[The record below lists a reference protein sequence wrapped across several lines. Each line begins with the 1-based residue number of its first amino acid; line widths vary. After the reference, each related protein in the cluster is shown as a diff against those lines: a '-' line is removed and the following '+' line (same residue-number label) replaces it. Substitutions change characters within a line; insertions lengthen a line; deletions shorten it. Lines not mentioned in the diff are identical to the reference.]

1 MSSSAARCAAVAGFI
16 CSPISNGSPIAG
28 NLDGWPDREAQPGN
42 FVEFDYQRRIGG
54 ELETRRARGRVFALM
69 GGFQLLVARDV
80 HERYETERLLTTTLP
95 WSVGLMLL
103 LGLVGG
109 ALMSRNLLA
118 RLDSINRTSREIM
131 AGDLSRRVP
140 VTGSRR
146 RIRFARRPTSTACW
160 NASSG

>member
-1 MSSSAARCAAVAGFI
+1 
-16 CSPISNGSPIAG
+16 
-28 NLDGWPDREAQPGN
+28 
-42 FVEFDYQRRIGG
+42 
-54 ELETRRARGRVFALM
+54 M

-80 HERYETERLLTTTLP
+80 HERYETERLFTTTLP

-118 RLDSINRTSREIM
+118 RLDVINRTSREIM

-140 VTGSRR
+140 RQPVAATSSTRSPQNLNRMLDRIERLMHGMREVTDSVAHDLRTPLNRLRNRLEGALMRHR
-146 RIRFARRPTSTACW
+146 ARWCRGRGNRSGGGQKPT
-160 NASSG
+160 G